1 MNELLEF
8 ISTVFDL
15 SWLDYELID
24 KGFTYKNPYYKNLLF
39 FLPILFI
46 LYVLKE
52 FFINKKAKLSSI
64 NKRLNFNLFNLL
76 RYLSPIVLFI
86 SFAFFI
92 IALARPQ
99 KTNTNTDHFTEGID
113 IMLTLDISGSME
125 YLDFKPN
132 RLEAA
137 KKVCSQFIEGRKVGD
152 KAGDNIGL
160 VVFAGEAYSKTPLTT
175 DYSLLQSHLKGV
187 TLKDIENQGTAIG
200 NALAIS
206 TSRIRKSE
214 GKSKIIVLISDGE
227 NSAGNIEPISAAQLA
242 YAYGIRIYTIGI
254 GKYGKVPYLAKGRN
268 PWTGEEVSKMQ
279 YAENSFNETQ
289 LKDIAKIG
297 NGKYFRATN
306 STNLNG
312 IFDEINN
319 LEKSQIKSRTYQ
331 NFSDFFH
338 IYIFWGL
345 LFLFIWMLLKA
356 SFITNAIHD

>member
-1 MNELLEF
+1 MNNLTSF
-8 ISTVFDL
+8 ISEVFNL
-15 SWLDYELID
+15 SWIDYD
-24 KGFTYKNPYYKNLLF
+24 LLS
-39 FLPILFI
+39 
-46 LYVLKE
+46 KE
-52 FFINKKAKLSSI
+52 FSYGNPSYLYGFIIIPVLFLIYIFKEYFINKKVALSSLGK
-64 NKRLNFNLFNLL
+64 NLNFNIFNLL
-76 RYLSPIVLFI
+76 RYLSPFVLFVSI
-86 SFAFFI
+86 LFFT

-99 KTNTNTDHFTEGID
+99 KTNTNTEHFTEGID

-137 KKVCSQFIEGRKVGD
+137 KKVCAQFIEGRKVDD

-175 DYSLLQSHLKGV
+175 DYNLLQSHLKSV

-254 GKYGKVPYLAKGRN
+254 GKYGKVPYLAKGRDFF
-268 PWTGEEVSKMQ
+268 GKEVSQIQ

-289 LKDIAKIG
+289 LKEIAKIG
-297 NGKYFRATN
+297 NGQYFRAT
-306 STNLNG
+306 TGAKLDG
-312 IFDEINN
+312 IFTEINK
-319 LEKSQIKSRTYQ
+319 LEKSEIKSRSYK

-338 IYIFWGL
+338 IYIFWGI
-345 LFLFIWMLLKA
+345 LFLFIWMALKA